1 MIIVAMNHMLHR
13 TVAILSLSL
22 ALVSLL
28 LLSAIFAIPALGATD
43 VRPTVALSYQVEPA
57 ILMPGDSGTVTI
69 SLNNMATGEIYVR
82 EDNKTFD
89 MNAYI
94 LSATL
99 GENSNIDVQDSVYS
113 NVGLMGPGDTLELT
127 FNIKAKK
134 GIENS
139 VHFLNF
145 QLIGGSDMYDLN
157 YKIPVKVDDRDLKLI
172 VSNLPSTVMNEITTI
187 TLDVVNT
194 RANDVSSVIV
204 KSDGDGVIFTPSEV
218 FVGTITGGNSSTA
231 TFTLD
236 TMDSSSGAK
245 DVSFSAS
252 YYNGDNLHSSSD
264 MSDTINVVE
273 QSSLLLTAI
282 EIEDSGSKY
291 SITGDINNVGTTD
304 AKNVMVSVVESDDV
318 EPIQPYANYFIGTL
332 EADDF
337 SSFELSARVS
347 GDITSIPVL
356 IEFRNTDN
364 AYTSITE
371 TIDLGKNSIVGSGS
385 SEGMSPIVI
394 GAIVISAIAIIGIIG
409 LSWKKR
415 KENE

>member
-1 MIIVAMNHMLHR
+1 MKTNNILHRIVA
-13 TVAILSLSL
+13 V
-22 ALVSLL
+22 LL
-28 LLSAIFAIPALGATD
+28 LLAICAVPVAGDTD
-43 VRPTVALSYQVEPA
+43 VRPTVALTYQIEPTA
-57 ILMPGDSGTVTI
+57 LMPGDSGTVTI
-69 SLNNMATGEIYVR
+69 SLNNMATGEIYVA
-82 EDNKTFD
+82 EDEKTFD

-99 GENSNIDVQDSVYS
+99 GGNSNIDILDSSYT

-127 FNIKAKK
+127 FNIKAKES
-134 GIENS
+134 IQNS

-145 QLIGGSDMYDLN
+145 ELVGGSDMYDLN

-172 VSNLPSTVMNEITTI
+172 VSNLPSTVMNEIATI
-187 TLDVVNT
+187 TIDIVNT
-194 RANDVSSVIV
+194 RANDVTSVIV
-204 KSDGDGVIFTPSEV
+204 KPVGDGVVFTPSEV
-218 FVGTITGGNSSTA
+218 FVGTITAGNKSTA

-236 TMDSSSGAK
+236 TMESSSGVK

-252 YYNGDNLHSSSD
+252 YFNGDNLHSSTE
-264 MSDTINVVE
+264 MSTTINVVE

-282 EIEDSGSKY
+282 EIEDIGSKY

-371 TIDLGKNSIVGSGS
+371 TIDLGSNSIIGSGS
-385 SEGMSPIVI
+385 SDGMSPIVI
-394 GAIVISAIAIIGIIG
+394 GSIVISAIAIIGIIG
-409 LSWKKR
+409 YSWKKR
-415 KENE
+415 KESA

>member
-1 MIIVAMNHMLHR
+1 MAKNHPFPGIVA
-13 TVAILSLSL
+13 V
-22 ALVSLL
+22 LL
-28 LLSAIFAIPALGATD
+28 LLAVCAVPAAGDTD
-43 VRPTVALSYQVEPA
+43 VRPTVALDYQVEPA
-57 ILMPGDSGTVTI
+57 VLMPGDSGTVTI
-69 SLNNMATGEIYVR
+69 TLNNMATGEIYVT
-82 EDNKTFD
+82 EDDKTFD

-99 GENSNIDVQDSVYS
+99 GGNSNIDILDSSYT

-127 FNIKAKK
+127 FNIKAKES
-134 GIENS
+134 IQNS

-145 QLIGGSDMYDLN
+145 ELVGGSDMYDLN
-157 YKIPVKVDDRDLKLI
+157 YKIPVKVNDRDLKLI
-172 VSNLPSTVMNEITTI
+172 VSNLPSTVMNEIATI
-187 TLDVVNT
+187 TLDIVNT
-194 RANDVSSVIV
+194 RANDVTSVIV
-204 KSDGDGVIFTPSEV
+204 KSVGDGVVFTPSEV
-218 FVGTITGGNSSTA
+218 FVGTITAGNKSTA

-236 TMDSSSGAK
+236 TMESSSGVK

-252 YYNGDNLHSSSD
+252 YFNGDNLHSSTE
-264 MSDTINVVE
+264 MSTTINVVE

-282 EIEDSGSKY
+282 EIEDIGSKY

-304 AKNVMVSVVESDDV
+304 AKNVMVSVVESDDI

-371 TIDLGKNSIVGSGS
+371 TIDLGSNSIIGSGS

-409 LSWKKR
+409 YSWKKR
-415 KENE
+415 KESA

>member
-1 MIIVAMNHMLHR
+1 MAKNHLFPGIVA
-13 TVAILSLSL
+13 V
-22 ALVSLL
+22 LL
-28 LLSAIFAIPALGATD
+28 LLAICAVPAAGDTD
-43 VRPTVALSYQVEPA
+43 VRPTVALDYQVEPA
-57 ILMPGDSGTVTI
+57 VLMPGDSGTVTI
-69 SLNNMATGEIYVR
+69 TLNNMATGEIYVS
-82 EDNKTFD
+82 EDDKTFD

-99 GENSNIDVQDSVYS
+99 GGNSNIDILDSSYT

-127 FNIKAKK
+127 FNIKAKE
-134 GIENS
+134 GIQNS

-145 QLIGGSDMYDLN
+145 ELVGGSDMYDLN

-172 VSNLPSTVMNEITTI
+172 VSNLPSTVMNEIATI
-187 TLDVVNT
+187 TLDIVNT

-204 KSDGDGVIFTPSEV
+204 TSVGDGVVFTPSEV
-218 FVGTITGGNSSTA
+218 FVGTITAGNKSTA

-236 TMDSSSGAK
+236 TMGSSSGVK

-252 YYNGDNLHSSSD
+252 YFNGDNLHSSAE
-264 MSDTINVVE
+264 MSTTINVVE

-282 EIEDSGSKY
+282 EIEDVGSKY

-371 TIDLGKNSIVGSGS
+371 TIDLGSNSIIGSGS
-385 SEGMSPIVI
+385 SDGMSPIVI

-409 LSWKKR
+409 YSWKKR
-415 KENE
+415 KESA

>member
-1 MIIVAMNHMLHR
+1 MISVTTNHPFPGIVA
-13 TVAILSLSL
+13 V
-22 ALVSLL
+22 LL
-28 LLSAIFAIPALGATD
+28 LLAICAVPAAGDTD
-43 VRPTVALSYQVEPA
+43 VRPTVALDYQVEPA
-57 ILMPGDSGTVTI
+57 VLMPGDSGTVTI
-69 SLNNMATGEIYVR
+69 TLNNMATGEIYVR

-99 GENSNIDVQDSVYS
+99 GGNSNIDILDSSYT

-127 FNIKAKK
+127 FNIKAKED
-134 GIENS
+134 IHNS

-145 QLIGGSDMYDLN
+145 ELVGGSDMYDLN
-157 YKIPVKVDDRDLKLI
+157 YKIPVKVDGRDLKLI
-172 VSNLPSTVMNEITTI
+172 VSNLPSTVMNEIATI
-187 TLDVVNT
+187 TLDIVNT
-194 RANDVSSVIV
+194 RANDVTSVIAKPV
-204 KSDGDGVIFTPSEV
+204 GDGVVFTPSEV
-218 FVGTITGGNSSTA
+218 FVGTITAGNRSTA

-236 TMDSSSGAK
+236 TMGSSSGVK

-252 YYNGDNLHSSSD
+252 YFNGDNLHSSAEVST
-264 MSDTINVVE
+264 TINVVE

-282 EIEDSGSKY
+282 EIEDIGTKY

-371 TIDLGKNSIVGSGS
+371 TIDLGSNSIIGSGS
-385 SEGMSPIVI
+385 SDGMSPIVI

-409 LSWKKR
+409 YSWKKR
-415 KENE
+415 KESA

>member
-1 MIIVAMNHMLHR
+1 VTTNHPFPGIVA
-13 TVAILSLSL
+13 V
-22 ALVSLL
+22 LL
-28 LLSAIFAIPALGATD
+28 LLAICAVPAAGDTD
-43 VRPTVALSYQVEPA
+43 VRPTVALDYQVEPA
-57 ILMPGDSGTVTI
+57 VLMPGDSGTVTI
-69 SLNNMATGEIYVR
+69 TLNNMATGEIYVR

-99 GENSNIDVQDSVYS
+99 GGNSNIDILDSSYT

-127 FNIKAKK
+127 FNIKATES
-134 GIENS
+134 IHNS
-139 VHFLNF
+139 VHFLDF
-145 QLIGGSDMYDLN
+145 ELVGGSDMYDLN
-157 YKIPVKVDDRDLKLI
+157 YKIPVKVDGRDLKLI
-172 VSNLPSTVMNEITTI
+172 VSNLPSTVMNEIATI
-187 TLDVVNT
+187 TLDIVNT
-194 RANDVSSVIV
+194 RANDVSSVIAKPV
-204 KSDGDGVIFTPSEV
+204 GDGVVFTPSEV
-218 FVGTITGGNSSTA
+218 FVGTITAGNRSTA

-236 TMDSSSGAK
+236 TMGSSSGVK

-252 YYNGDNLHSSSD
+252 YFNGDNLHSSAEVST
-264 MSDTINVVE
+264 TINVVE

-282 EIEDSGSKY
+282 EIEDIGTKY

-371 TIDLGKNSIVGSGS
+371 TVDLGSNSIIGSGS
-385 SEGMSPIVI
+385 SDGMSPIVI

-409 LSWKKR
+409 YSWKKR
-415 KENE
+415 KESA

>member
-1 MIIVAMNHMLHR
+1 MVA
-13 TVAILSLSL
+13 V
-22 ALVSLL
+22 LL
-28 LLSAIFAIPALGATD
+28 LLAICAVPAAGDTD
-43 VRPTVALSYQVEPA
+43 VRPTVALNYQVEPA
-57 ILMPGDSGTVTI
+57 VLMPGDSGTVTI
-69 SLNNMATGEIYVR
+69 TLNNMATGEIYVR

-99 GENSNIDVQDSVYS
+99 GGNSNIDILDSSYT

-127 FNIKAKK
+127 FNIKAKES
-134 GIENS
+134 IQNS

-145 QLIGGSDMYDLN
+145 ELVGGSDMYDLN

-172 VSNLPSTVMNEITTI
+172 VSNLPSTVMNEIATI
-187 TLDVVNT
+187 TLDIVNT

-204 KSDGDGVIFTPSEV
+204 TSVGDGVVFTPSEV
-218 FVGTITGGNSSTA
+218 FVGTITAGNKSTA

-236 TMDSSSGAK
+236 TMGSSSGVK

-252 YYNGDNLHSSSD
+252 YFNGDNLHSSAE
-264 MSDTINVVE
+264 MSTTINVVE

-282 EIEDSGSKY
+282 EIEDIGTKY
-291 SITGDINNVGTTD
+291 TITGDINNVGTTD

-371 TIDLGKNSIVGSGS
+371 TIDLGSNSIIGSGS
-385 SEGMSPIVI
+385 SDGMSPIVI

-409 LSWKKR
+409 YSWKKR
-415 KENE
+415 KESA

>member
-1 MIIVAMNHMLHR
+1 MTTNHPFPGIVA
-13 TVAILSLSL
+13 V
-22 ALVSLL
+22 LL
-28 LLSAIFAIPALGATD
+28 LLAICAVPAAGDTD
-43 VRPTVALSYQVEPA
+43 VRPTVALDYQVEPA
-57 ILMPGDSGTVTI
+57 VLMPGDSGTVTI
-69 SLNNMATGEIYVR
+69 TLNNMATGEIYVT
-82 EDNKTFD
+82 EDDKTFD

-94 LSATL
+94 VSATL
-99 GENSNIDVQDSVYS
+99 GGNSNIDILDSSYT

-127 FNIKAKK
+127 FNIKAKE
-134 GIENS
+134 GIQNS

-145 QLIGGSDMYDLN
+145 ELVGGSDMYDLN
-157 YKIPVKVDDRDLKLI
+157 YRIPVKVDDRDLKLI
-172 VSNLPSTVMNEITTI
+172 VSNLPSTVMNEIATI
-187 TLDVVNT
+187 TLDIVNT
-194 RANDVSSVIV
+194 RANDVTSVIV
-204 KSDGDGVIFTPSEV
+204 KSVGDGVVFTPSEV
-218 FVGTITGGNSSTA
+218 FVGTITAGNKSTA

-236 TMDSSSGAK
+236 TMGSSSGVK

-252 YYNGDNLHSSSD
+252 YFNGDNLHSSAEVST
-264 MSDTINVVE
+264 TINVVE

-282 EIEDSGSKY
+282 EIEDIGTKY

-371 TIDLGKNSIVGSGS
+371 TIDLGSNSIIGSGS
-385 SEGMSPIVI
+385 SDDMSPIVI

-409 LSWKKR
+409 YSWKKR
-415 KENE
+415 KESA

>member
-1 MIIVAMNHMLHR
+1 MTTNHPFPGIVA
-13 TVAILSLSL
+13 V
-22 ALVSLL
+22 LL
-28 LLSAIFAIPALGATD
+28 LLAICAVPAAGDTD
-43 VRPTVALSYQVEPA
+43 VRPTVALDYQVEPA
-57 ILMPGDSGTVTI
+57 VLMPGDSGTVTI
-69 SLNNMATGEIYVR
+69 TLNNMATGEIYVR

-99 GENSNIDVQDSVYS
+99 GGNSNIDILDSSYT

-127 FNIKAKK
+127 FNIKATES
-134 GIENS
+134 IHNS
-139 VHFLNF
+139 VHFLDF
-145 QLIGGSDMYDLN
+145 ELVGGSDMYDLN
-157 YKIPVKVDDRDLKLI
+157 YKIPVKVDGRDLKLI
-172 VSNLPSTVMNEITTI
+172 VSNLPSTVMNEIATI
-187 TLDVVNT
+187 TLDIVNT
-194 RANDVSSVIV
+194 RANDVTSVIAKPV
-204 KSDGDGVIFTPSEV
+204 GDGVVFTPSEV
-218 FVGTITGGNSSTA
+218 FVGTITAGNRSTA

-236 TMDSSSGAK
+236 TMGSSSGVK

-252 YYNGDNLHSSSD
+252 YFNGDNLHSSAELST
-264 MSDTINVVE
+264 TINVVE

-282 EIEDSGSKY
+282 EIEDIGTKY

-371 TIDLGKNSIVGSGS
+371 RVDLGSNSIIGSGS
-385 SEGMSPIVI
+385 SEGMSPIVM

-409 LSWKKR
+409 YSWKKR
-415 KENE
+415 KESA

>member
-1 MIIVAMNHMLHR
+1 MIIVTTNHPFPGI
-13 TVAILSLSL
+13 VA
-22 ALVSLL
+22 VLL
-28 LLSAIFAIPALGATD
+28 LLAICAVPAAGDTD
-43 VRPTVALSYQVEPA
+43 VRPTVALDYQVEPA
-57 ILMPGDSGTVTI
+57 VLMPGDSGTVTI
-69 SLNNMATGEIYVR
+69 TLNNMATGEIYVT
-82 EDNKTFD
+82 EDDKTFD

-94 LSATL
+94 VSATL
-99 GENSNIDVQDSVYS
+99 GGNSNIDILDSSYT

-127 FNIKAKK
+127 FNIKAKED
-134 GIENS
+134 IHNS

-145 QLIGGSDMYDLN
+145 ELVGGSDMYDLN
-157 YKIPVKVDDRDLKLI
+157 YKIPVKVDGRDLKLI
-172 VSNLPSTVMNEITTI
+172 VSNLPSTVMNEIATI
-187 TLDVVNT
+187 TLDIVNT

-204 KSDGDGVIFTPSEV
+204 KSVGDGVVFTPSEV
-218 FVGTITGGNSSTA
+218 FVGTITAGNRSTA

-236 TMDSSSGAK
+236 TMGSSSGVK

-252 YYNGDNLHSSSD
+252 YFNGDNLHSSAEVST
-264 MSDTINVVE
+264 TINVVE

-282 EIEDSGSKY
+282 EIEDVGSKY

-347 GDITSIPVL
+347 GDTTSIPVL

-371 TIDLGKNSIVGSGS
+371 TIDLGSNSIIGSGS
-385 SEGMSPIVI
+385 SDGMSPIVI

-409 LSWKKR
+409 YSWKKR
-415 KENE
+415 KESA

>member
-1 MIIVAMNHMLHR
+1 MIIVITNHPFPGI
-13 TVAILSLSL
+13 VA
-22 ALVSLL
+22 VLL
-28 LLSAIFAIPALGATD
+28 LLAICAVPAAGDTD
-43 VRPTVALSYQVEPA
+43 VRPTVALNYQVEPA
-57 ILMPGDSGTVTI
+57 VLMPGDSGTVTI
-69 SLNNMATGEIYVR
+69 TLNNMATGEIYVR

-99 GENSNIDVQDSVYS
+99 GGNSNIDILDSSYT

-127 FNIKAKK
+127 FNIKAKED
-134 GIENS
+134 IQNS

-145 QLIGGSDMYDLN
+145 ELVGGSDMYDLN
-157 YKIPVKVDDRDLKLI
+157 YRIPVKVDDRDLKLI
-172 VSNLPSTVMNEITTI
+172 VSNLPSTVMNEIATI
-187 TLDVVNT
+187 TLDIVNT
-194 RANDVSSVIV
+194 RANDVTSVIAKPV
-204 KSDGDGVIFTPSEV
+204 GDGVVFTPSEV
-218 FVGTITGGNSSTA
+218 FVGTIMAGNRSTA

-236 TMDSSSGAK
+236 TMGSSSGVK

-252 YYNGDNLHSSSD
+252 YFNGDNLHSSAEVST
-264 MSDTINVVE
+264 TINVVE

-282 EIEDSGSKY
+282 EIEDIGTKY

-371 TIDLGKNSIVGSGS
+371 TIDLGSNSIIGSGS
-385 SEGMSPIVI
+385 SDGMSPIVI

-409 LSWKKR
+409 YSWKKR
-415 KENE
+415 KESA